1 MKMKKQMSNEI
12 DRLLDLQIE
21 ATQISIYCDI
31 IKNLLLKH
39 RSISII
45 KDITIRFKIKKRQ
58 YLQGSIYKGNNRTD
72 LVLKLL
78 SQASGLFDDM
88 CEQMPYIFQAVD
100 LLVKDG
106 ICEVYQGEI
115 ICIVTNYQKVVDYDA
130 FTEAAIQESKSYTDR
145 QFLREVISIV

>member
-1 MKMKKQMSNEI
+1 MKKKMNNEI

-31 IKNLLLKH
+31 IKNLLLKS
-39 RSISII
+39 RSMSII
-45 KDITIRFKIKKRQ
+45 KVLSISFIVKKRQ
-58 YLQGSIYKGNNRTD
+58 YLKGSIYRGNNRTD

-88 CEQMPYIFQAVD
+88 CDQMPYIFQAVD
-100 LLVKDG
+100 LLVKNG
-106 ICEVYQGEI
+106 ICEVHKGEI
-115 ICIVTNYQKVVDYDA
+115 IYIAANHQKAVDYDV

-145 QFLREVISIV
+145 QFLREVISVV

>member
-1 MKMKKQMSNEI
+1 MKKKMNNEI
-12 DRLLDLQIE
+12 DRLKDLQIE

-31 IKNLLLKH
+31 IKNLLLKT
-39 RSISII
+39 RIMCII
-45 KDITIRFKIKKRQ
+45 KVLTISFIIKTRQ
-58 YLQGSIYKGNNRTD
+58 YLKGSIYRGNNRTD

-78 SQASGLFDDM
+78 SQAIGLFDDM

-100 LLVKDG
+100 LLVKNG
-106 ICEVYQGEI
+106 ICEVHEGEI
-115 ICIVTNYQKVVDYDA
+115 IYIATSHQKAVDYDM

>member
-1 MKMKKQMSNEI
+1 M
-12 DRLLDLQIE
+12 
-21 ATQISIYCDI
+21 
-31 IKNLLLKH
+31 
-39 RSISII
+39 SII
-45 KDITIRFKIKKRQ
+45 KVLPISFIIKKRQ
-58 YLQGSIYKGNNRTD
+58 YLQGSIYRGNNRTD

-88 CEQMPYIFQAVD
+88 CGQMPYIFQAVD

-106 ICEVYQGEI
+106 ICEVYEGEI
-115 ICIVTNYQKVVDYDA
+115 IYIATDHPKAVDYDA

>member
-1 MKMKKQMSNEI
+1 MKKKMNSEI

-31 IKNLLLKH
+31 IKNLLLKS
-39 RSISII
+39 RSMSII
-45 KDITIRFKIKKRQ
+45 KVLSISFIIKKRQ
-58 YLQGSIYKGNNRTD
+58 YLKGSIYRGNNRTD

-88 CEQMPYIFQAVD
+88 CEQMPYIFQAAD
-100 LLVKDG
+100 LLVKDS
-106 ICEVYQGEI
+106 ICEVHEGEI
-115 ICIVTNYQKVVDYDA
+115 IYIATDHQKAVDYDV